1 MTTKDQL
8 YLAYQA
14 AAVRYGRISG
24 LSTNNVDRSF
34 SQWYQ
39 TYKITAE
46 KPKQVPGVFG
56 NKIKI
61 AANSK

>member
-1 MTTKDQL
+1 MTIRDQL

-14 AAVRYGRISG
+14 AAVRYGRVSG
-24 LSTNNVDRSF
+24 LPTNNVDRSF

-39 TYKITAE
+39 TYKIAAE
-46 KPKQVPGVFG
+46 KPKQVPGAFG

-61 AANSK
+61 GA